1 MVPVP
6 TIPFEHF
13 ITFPVRVS
21 QILVVLHWNLNLS
34 IVCGTAVINEQNG
47 LRRDKAARMAQAADN
62 LIYRHEFWF
71 SWSLGQRAVCTG
83 STGRTGQWLSHG
95 CSMPVRYY
103 IITQANRV

>member
-6 TIPFEHF
+6 TIAFGRL

-47 LRRDKAARMAQAADN
+47 LRRDKAARMVQAADD
-62 LIYRHEFWF
+62 LIYRHDFWF
-71 SWSLGQRAVCTG
+71 SWSLGQWAVCTG
-83 STGRTGQWLSHG
+83 CTGQVVA
-95 CSMPVRYY
+95 PVQYY
-103 IITQANRV
+103 IITPMRIGFKLR